1 MACFETTEILG
12 CSEYS
17 TSVMIEE
24 AFVVVFIIFNQVII
38 TTAASLLWETLV
50 SGVSGGE
57 GVEGEDKFWKFK
69 KTVVQDESK

>member
-1 MACFETTEILG
+1 
-12 CSEYS
+12 
-17 TSVMIEE
+17 MIEE

-57 GVEGEDKFWKFK
+57 GVEGEDKF
-69 KTVVQDESK
+69 